1 MKKLLFLILPFVALT
16 AAALAASPFDISY
29 PIADLGNCG
38 SQQECKAYCDDS
50 TNQEQCQLW
59 AEDNGFAP
67 KKKTPVSGTRDR
79 EREKIDGEALAN
91 APGGCVSPRECDAYC
106 RIEENLNECLD
117 YSVKYGYTTQEE
129 ADKIRAQAARGGPGG
144 CKSETEC
151 DTYCRNPQN
160 ARECMAFVVEEGKI
174 TQEEAD
180 FMVEQMSK
188 PGGPGGKPT
197 GKGPAEPKIKEE
209 KVLKALKTESGPG
222 GCKDMKECA
231 AYCMGGEHMEECMAF
246 ATKHGIMEP
255 VEMEKVKKLSQM
267 GGPGGCKNA
276 QECDAFCGEPGNGE
290 ICFQFAKDNGLM
302 SDEEIQ
308 MMDKQMSVIKKLD
321 RQVGPGGC
329 RSKEECSAYC
339 NDPSKIEECI
349 NFAGKTGMMNP
360 GAVKNMMGQT
370 QEAKDKL
377 QDLERYRAERAM
389 DEGEGAGGFFGNFF
403 GGNKPSK
410 GARPP
415 MGQPGQQIPPGGLV
429 PPNGMMQG
437 PPPGVM
443 NSGGQEQQLPPW
455 GTYGPPP
462 EGWMPPVGGMP
473 PSGTMTNPPAGYEG
487 QMPPEGFVPPTNYQ
501 YGPPP
506 GGSGG
511 IYGPPPGYEG
521 QMPPQGMPPPTNMMP
536 PPGTQFSPPPS
547 GEIMPSQPSTFRI
560 LEMLGA
566 SAYSIFDLLKP
577 FER

>member
-16 AAALAASPFDISY
+16 AVALAASPFDISY

-67 KKKTPVSGTRDR
+67 KKEALVSGTRDR
-79 EREKIDGEALAN
+79 EREKIDEEALAN

-117 YSVKYGYTTQEE
+117 YSVKYGYTTAEE

-160 ARECMAFVVEEGKI
+160 APECMAFVVEEGKI

-209 KVLKALKTESGPG
+209 KVLEALKTETGPG
-222 GCKDMKECA
+222 GCKDIKECA
-231 AYCMGGEHMEECMAF
+231 AYCIGGEHMEECMAF

-321 RQVGPGGC
+321 RQAGPGGC

-339 NDPSKIEECI
+339 SDSTKIEECI
-349 NFAGKTGMMNP
+349 NFASKTGMMNP
-360 GAVKNMMGQT
+360 EAVKNMMGQT

-377 QDLERYRAERAM
+377 QNLERYRAERAM
-389 DEGEGAGGFFGNFF
+389 DEGEG
-403 GGNKPSK
+403 
-410 GARPP
+410 
-415 MGQPGQQIPPGGLV
+415 
-429 PPNGMMQG
+429 
-437 PPPGVM
+437 
-443 NSGGQEQQLPPW
+443 QEQQLPPR

-462 EGWMPPVGGMP
+462 EGWTPPAGGMP
-473 PSGTMTNPPAGYEG
+473 PDGTMTKPPVDYER
-487 QMPPEGFVPPTNYQ
+487 QVPPEGFVSPTNYQ

-506 GGSGG
+506 TGGVGEAGPRPG
-511 IYGPPPGYEG
+511 IEGSQQYAPPPPGYEG
-521 QMPPQGMPPPTNMMP
+521 QMPPSGSYQPPSGTYGP
-536 PPGTQFSPPPS
+536 PPGGEMMPPPS
-547 GEIMPSQPSTFRI
+547 GEMMPSQPSTFRI